1 MGDFKVEKNGILIIL
16 QVNLVNIMMI
26 VGWKV

>member
-1 MGDFKVEKNGILIIL
+1 MGDFKVEKNGILTTL
-16 QVNLVNIMMI
+16 QVNSVNIMMI